1 MYCQPA
7 WKAWSCHPEVLSCRL
22 QPNTL
27 LSAAHLMTQE
37 EQGRCANVSKL
48 LPKQREVLVPTV
60 TICFG
65 ALAGCTLYTI
75 MVRGLGPT
83 KHVRNSTLLR
93 TAPIWAT
100 HKKVCTGFA
109 SVLAAAGSLQ
119 VFTLGS
125 ERTSNNGGKS
135 LFCKVHFKLNAVTL
149 SF

>member
-65 ALAGCTLYTI
+65 ALAGCTLYHHGQGAWSHKACQEQHVI
-75 MVRGLGPT
+75 ENCPYLGHTQEGVYRFCECLSCRWLPT
-83 KHVRNSTLLR
+83 SVHTWIR
-93 TAPIWAT
+93 TDIQQWGQ
-100 HKKVCTGFA
+100 VI
-109 SVLAAAGSLQ
+109 VLQGA
-119 VFTLGS
+119 F
-125 ERTSNNGGKS
+125 
-135 LFCKVHFKLNAVTL
+135 
-149 SF
+149 